1 MNVPIALV
9 FAHTEPLLSSKTIQ
23 VKRLYLIFLLCVC
36 ISCTKHNQKEV
47 YELQNKFSKVVIP
60 SSSFDSLL
68 IVMQKLPIN
77 EQIQCAFQISKRNE
91 NRINAIQE
99 QKDLLIHF
107 LPFASKKER
116 KKILFQ
122 IIELNNNLDIRST
135 NPTISKTEINYIN
148 ELEEKYSLNK
158 EEQWKVKKLKAQ
170 LLNRRGK
177 QGEYLPIWFEL
188 LKEHRTAN
196 IPQYII
202 NDLLIIANHLS
213 ILGDY
218 RQAISTYEEAYQL
231 IIDNHLSNLQNL
243 CLSSLIRLLTDGGNY
258 SKALHYYN
266 NAINHNKERAI
277 TPLPIQNTLITCYL
291 NLHKTDSARIIISER
306 LNGKERNSFF
316 LNCKMSESYIIEEK
330 EDSAIYFINKA
341 IEINPNI
348 KNLPNYALSTF
359 SYLANLLHKHQKE
372 QQANYYYSM
381 VEPLMKEF
389 SQVAPLLERQI
400 EALTSF
406 SHFCRSTKQYKKA
419 LELIAHR
426 DSIQQL
432 YNEMQKEKDSK
443 NLADRLEIQELQFNL
458 EKKDTELEYSRHLT
472 YAIIISIMIFMALSP
487 IAFYLIKWKITSL
500 QNKAKKKAPLQE
512 TVNNRQDKQQKATVI
527 SPSKNIDRPK
537 SPTQQNTTLFAYIHT
552 VVIDHNRF
560 LSKDLSIEFVT
571 KEVKSNRDYVSKA
584 VNMCTGMDF
593 TTWINN
599 LRIDYAIAAIHK
611 EPTLDLGTLSEQ
623 CGFKSYATFNRNFKR
638 YKGITPRAFIANIN
652 KAAFSKKYKTAPDK
666 CS

>member
-1 MNVPIALV
+1 M
-9 FAHTEPLLSSKTIQ
+9 KT
-23 VKRLYLIFLLCVC
+23 LHLIFLLCLC
-36 ISCTKHNQKEV
+36 IGCTKYNSKEV
-47 YELQNKFSKVVIP
+47 NSLQEQFSKVAIL
-60 SSSFDSLL
+60 STSFDSLL
-68 IVMQKLPIN
+68 TVTQTLPIN
-77 EQIQCAFQISKRNE
+77 KQVQCIIQISQRDEEIKE
-91 NRINAIQE
+91 AILK
-99 QKDLLIHF
+99 QKDLLNHL
-107 LPFASKKER
+107 LPLASSKEQ
-116 KKILFQ
+116 KEILFQ
-122 IIELNNNLDIRST
+122 LIELHNKLNTRNIHQNTSEAELS
-135 NPTISKTEINYIN
+135 YID
-148 ELEEKYSLNK
+148 ELEEKYSLTQ
-158 EEQWKVKKLKAQ
+158 EEKWKVKRLKAKQ
-170 LLNRRGK
+170 LNRRGK
-177 QGEYLPIWFEL
+177 QEEYLPIWFEL
-188 LKEHRTAN
+188 LKEHRIAN
-196 IPQYII
+196 IPQYIVD
-202 NDLLIIANHLS
+202 DLLIIANHLS
-213 ILGDY
+213 KLGDY
-218 RQAISTYEEAYQL
+218 NQAISTYEEAYQL
-231 IIDNHLSNLQNL
+231 IIANQLSNLQNT
-243 CLSSLIRLLTDGGNY
+243 CLPPLIKLLADNKNY
-258 SKALHYYN
+258 SKALYYYN
-266 NAINHNKERAI
+266 DAIKHNKEI
-277 TPLPIQNTLITCYL
+277 VTTSPSIQNLLVTCYL
-291 NLHKTDSARIIISER
+291 GLHKPDSARIVLSER

-316 LNCKMSESYIIEEK
+316 LNCKMSESYIIEGK

-341 IEINPNI
+341 LETNPNI

-381 VEPLMKEF
+381 VEPLMKES

-426 DSIQQL
+426 DSIQQI

-472 YAIIISIMIFMALSP
+472 YAIIISIMIFIALSP
-487 IAFYLIKWKITSL
+487 IAFYLIKWKITSS

-512 TVNNRQDKQQKATVI
+512 TVNNQQDKQQKATVI
-527 SPSKNIDRPK
+527 SPSKSIDRPK

>member
-1 MNVPIALV
+1 M
-9 FAHTEPLLSSKTIQ
+9 
-23 VKRLYLIFLLCVC
+23 
-36 ISCTKHNQKEV
+36 
-47 YELQNKFSKVVIP
+47 
-60 SSSFDSLL
+60 
-68 IVMQKLPIN
+68 
-77 EQIQCAFQISKRNE
+77 
-91 NRINAIQE
+91 
-99 QKDLLIHF
+99 HF
-107 LPFASKKER
+107 LPFASNRER
-116 KKILFQ
+116 KSILLRV
-122 IIELNNNLDIRST
+122 IELCNKLEVRNTNTIISDI
-135 NPTISKTEINYIN
+135 EFNYIH
-148 ELEEKYSLNK
+148 ELETNYSLTK
-158 EEQWKVKKLKAQ
+158 EEKWKVKRLKAQ

-177 QGEYLPIWFEL
+177 QEEYLPIWFEL
-188 LKEHRTAN
+188 LKEHRIAN
-196 IPQYII
+196 IPQYIVD
-202 NDLLIIANHLS
+202 DLLIIANHLS
-213 ILGDY
+213 RLGDY
-218 RQAISTYEEAYQL
+218 NQAISTYEEAYQL
-231 IIDNHLSNLQNL
+231 IIANQLSNLQNS
-243 CLSSLIRLLTDGGNY
+243 CLPPLIKLLADNKNY
-258 SKALHYYN
+258 SKALYYYN
-266 NAINHNKERAI
+266 DAIKHNKEI
-277 TPLPIQNTLITCYL
+277 VTTSPSIQNLLVTCYL
-291 NLHKTDSARIIISER
+291 GLHKPDSARIVLSER

-316 LNCKMSESYIIEEK
+316 LNCKMSESYIIEGK

-341 IEINPNI
+341 IETNPNI
-348 KNLPNYALSTF
+348 KNLPNYSLSTF

-381 VEPLMKEF
+381 VEPLMKES

-472 YAIIISIMIFMALSP
+472 YAIIISIMIFIALSP
-487 IAFYLIKWKITSL
+487 IAFYLIKWKITSS

-512 TVNNRQDKQQKATVI
+512 TVNNQQDKQQKATVI
-527 SPSKNIDRPK
+527 SPSKSIDRPK

-552 VVIDHNRF
+552 VVMDHNRF

-638 YKGITPRAFIANIN
+638 YKGVTPRAFIANIN

>member
-1 MNVPIALV
+1 M
-9 FAHTEPLLSSKTIQ
+9 KT
-23 VKRLYLIFLLCVC
+23 LHLIFLLCLC
-36 ISCTKHNQKEV
+36 IGCTKYNSKEV
-47 YELQNKFSKVVIP
+47 NSLQEQFSKVAIL
-60 SSSFDSLL
+60 STSFDSLL
-68 IVMQKLPIN
+68 TVTQTLPIN
-77 EQIQCAFQISKRNE
+77 KQVQCIIQISQRDEEIKE
-91 NRINAIQE
+91 AILK
-99 QKDLLIHF
+99 QKDLLNHL
-107 LPFASKKER
+107 LPLASSKEQ
-116 KKILFQ
+116 KEILFQ
-122 IIELNNNLDIRST
+122 LIELHNKLNTRNIHQNTSEAELS
-135 NPTISKTEINYIN
+135 YID
-148 ELEEKYSLNK
+148 ELEEKYSLTQ
-158 EEQWKVKKLKAQ
+158 EEKWKVKRLKAKQ
-170 LLNRRGK
+170 LNRRGK
-177 QGEYLPIWFEL
+177 QEEYLPIWFEL
-188 LKEHRTAN
+188 LKEHRIAN
-196 IPQYII
+196 IPQYIVD
-202 NDLLIIANHLS
+202 DLLIIANHLS
-213 ILGDY
+213 KLGDY
-218 RQAISTYEEAYQL
+218 NQAISTYEEAYQL
-231 IIDNHLSNLQNL
+231 IIANQLSNLQNT
-243 CLSSLIRLLTDGGNY
+243 CLPPLIKLLADNKNY
-258 SKALHYYN
+258 SKALYYYN
-266 NAINHNKERAI
+266 DAIKHNKEI
-277 TPLPIQNTLITCYL
+277 VTTSPSIQNLLVTCYL
-291 NLHKTDSARIIISER
+291 GLHKPDSARIVLSER

-381 VEPLMKEF
+381 VEPLMKES

-458 EKKDTELEYSRHLT
+458 EKKDTELEYSRHLM
-472 YAIIISIMIFMALSP
+472 YVIIISIMIFMALSP
-487 IAFYLIKWKITSL
+487 IAFYLIKWKITSS
-500 QNKAKKKAPLQE
+500 QNKAKKKAPFQE
-512 TVNNRQDKQQKATVI
+512 TVNNQQDKQQKATVI
-527 SPSKNIDRPK
+527 SPYKSIDRPK

-552 VVIDHNRF
+552 VVMDHNRF

-638 YKGITPRAFIANIN
+638 YKGVTPRAFIANIN
-652 KAAFSKKYKTAPDK
+652 KAAFSKKYKNR
-666 CS
+666 SR

>member
-1 MNVPIALV
+1 V
-9 FAHTEPLLSSKTIQ
+9 KT
-23 VKRLYLIFLLCVC
+23 LHLIFLLCLC
-36 ISCTKHNQKEV
+36 IGCTKYNSKEV
-47 YELQNKFSKVVIP
+47 NSLQEQFSKVAIL
-60 SSSFDSLL
+60 STSFDSLL
-68 IVMQKLPIN
+68 TVTQTLPIN
-77 EQIQCAFQISKRNE
+77 KQVQCIIQISQRDEEIKE
-91 NRINAIQE
+91 AILK
-99 QKDLLIHF
+99 QKDLLNHL
-107 LPFASKKER
+107 LPLASSKEQ
-116 KKILFQ
+116 KEILFQ
-122 IIELNNNLDIRST
+122 LIELHNKLNTRNIHQNTSEAELS
-135 NPTISKTEINYIN
+135 YID
-148 ELEEKYSLNK
+148 ELEENYSLTQ
-158 EEQWKVKKLKAQ
+158 EEKWKVKRLKAQ

-177 QGEYLPIWFEL
+177 QEEYLPIWFEL
-188 LKEHRTAN
+188 LKEHRIAN
-196 IPQYII
+196 IPQYIVD
-202 NDLLIIANHLS
+202 DLLIIANHLS
-213 ILGDY
+213 KLGDY
-218 RQAISTYEEAYQL
+218 NQAISTYEEAYQL
-231 IIDNHLSNLQNL
+231 IIANQLSNLQNS
-243 CLSSLIRLLTDGGNY
+243 CLPPLIKLLADNKNY
-258 SKALHYYN
+258 SKALYYYN
-266 NAINHNKERAI
+266 DAIKHNKEI
-277 TPLPIQNTLITCYL
+277 VTISPSIQNLLVTCYL
-291 NLHKTDSARIIISER
+291 GLHKPDSARIVLSER

-316 LNCKMSESYIIEEK
+316 LNCKMSESYIIEGK

-341 IEINPNI
+341 IETNPNI

-381 VEPLMKEF
+381 VEPLMKES

-426 DSIQQL
+426 DSIQQI

-472 YAIIISIMIFMALSP
+472 YAIIISIMIFIALSP
-487 IAFYLIKWKITSL
+487 IAFYLIKWKITSS

-512 TVNNRQDKQQKATVI
+512 TVNNQQDKQQKATVI
-527 SPSKNIDRPK
+527 SPSKSIDRPK

-552 VVIDHNRF
+552 VVMDHNRF

>member
-1 MNVPIALV
+1 M
-9 FAHTEPLLSSKTIQ
+9 KT
-23 VKRLYLIFLLCVC
+23 LHLIFLLCLC
-36 ISCTKHNQKEV
+36 IGCTKYNSKEV
-47 YELQNKFSKVVIP
+47 NSLQEQFSKVAIL
-60 SSSFDSLL
+60 STSFDSLL
-68 IVMQKLPIN
+68 TVTQTLPIN
-77 EQIQCAFQISKRNE
+77 KQVQCIIQISQRDEEIKE
-91 NRINAIQE
+91 AILK
-99 QKDLLIHF
+99 QKDLLNHL
-107 LPFASKKER
+107 LPLASSKEQ
-116 KKILFQ
+116 KEILFQ
-122 IIELNNNLDIRST
+122 LIELHNKLNTRNIHQNTSEAELS
-135 NPTISKTEINYIN
+135 YID
-148 ELEEKYSLNK
+148 ELEENYSLTQ
-158 EEQWKVKKLKAQ
+158 EEKWKVKRLKAQ

-177 QGEYLPIWFEL
+177 QEEYLPIWFEL
-188 LKEHRTAN
+188 LKEHRIAN
-196 IPQYII
+196 IPQYIVD
-202 NDLLIIANHLS
+202 DLLIIANHLS
-213 ILGDY
+213 RLGDY
-218 RQAISTYEEAYQL
+218 NQAISTYEEAYQL
-231 IIDNHLSNLQNL
+231 IIANQLSNLQNS
-243 CLSSLIRLLTDGGNY
+243 CLPPLIKLLADNKNY
-258 SKALHYYN
+258 SKALYYYN
-266 NAINHNKERAI
+266 DAIKHNKEI
-277 TPLPIQNTLITCYL
+277 VTTSPSIQNLLVTCYL
-291 NLHKTDSARIIISER
+291 GLHKPDSARIVLSER

-316 LNCKMSESYIIEEK
+316 LNCKMSESYIIEGK

-341 IEINPNI
+341 IETNPNI
-348 KNLPNYALSTF
+348 KNLPNYSLSTF

-381 VEPLMKEF
+381 VEPLMKES

-472 YAIIISIMIFMALSP
+472 YAIIISIMIFIALSP
-487 IAFYLIKWKITSL
+487 IAFYLIKWKITSS

-512 TVNNRQDKQQKATVI
+512 TVNNQQDKQQKATVI
-527 SPSKNIDRPK
+527 SPSKSIDRPK

-552 VVIDHNRF
+552 VVMDHNRF

-638 YKGITPRAFIANIN
+638 YKGVTPRAFIANIN

>member
-1 MNVPIALV
+1 M
-9 FAHTEPLLSSKTIQ
+9 
-23 VKRLYLIFLLCVC
+23 
-36 ISCTKHNQKEV
+36 
-47 YELQNKFSKVVIP
+47 
-60 SSSFDSLL
+60 
-68 IVMQKLPIN
+68 
-77 EQIQCAFQISKRNE
+77 
-91 NRINAIQE
+91 
-99 QKDLLIHF
+99 HF
-107 LPFASKKER
+107 LPFASNRER
-116 KKILFQ
+116 KSILLRV
-122 IIELNNNLDIRST
+122 IELCNKLEVRNTSTIISDI
-135 NPTISKTEINYIN
+135 EFNYIH
-148 ELEEKYSLNK
+148 ELETNYSLTQ
-158 EEQWKVKKLKAQ
+158 EEKWKVKRLKAQ

-177 QGEYLPIWFEL
+177 QEEYLPIWFEL
-188 LKEHRTAN
+188 LKEHRIAN
-196 IPQYII
+196 IPQYIVD
-202 NDLLIIANHLS
+202 DLLIIANHLS
-213 ILGDY
+213 RLGDY
-218 RQAISTYEEAYQL
+218 NQAISTYEEAYQL
-231 IIDNHLSNLQNL
+231 IIANQLSNLQNS
-243 CLSSLIRLLTDGGNY
+243 CLPPLIKLLADNKNY
-258 SKALHYYN
+258 SKALYYYN
-266 NAINHNKERAI
+266 DAIKHNKEI
-277 TPLPIQNTLITCYL
+277 VTTSPSIQNLLVTCYL
-291 NLHKTDSARIIISER
+291 GLHKPDSARIVLSER

-316 LNCKMSESYIIEEK
+316 LNCKMSESYIIEGK

-341 IEINPNI
+341 IETNPNI
-348 KNLPNYALSTF
+348 KNLPNYSLSTF

-381 VEPLMKEF
+381 VEPLMKES

-472 YAIIISIMIFMALSP
+472 YAIIISIMIFIALSP
-487 IAFYLIKWKITSL
+487 IAFYLIKWKITSS

-512 TVNNRQDKQQKATVI
+512 TVNNQQDKQQKATVI
-527 SPSKNIDRPK
+527 SPSKSIDRPK

-552 VVIDHNRF
+552 VVMDHNRF

-638 YKGITPRAFIANIN
+638 YKGVTPRAFIANIN

>member
-1 MNVPIALV
+1 M
-9 FAHTEPLLSSKTIQ
+9 KT
-23 VKRLYLIFLLCVC
+23 LHLIFLLCLC
-36 ISCTKHNQKEV
+36 IGCTKYNSKEV
-47 YELQNKFSKVVIP
+47 NSLQEQFSKVAIL
-60 SSSFDSLL
+60 STSFDSLL
-68 IVMQKLPIN
+68 TVTQTLPIN
-77 EQIQCAFQISKRNE
+77 KQVQCIIQISQRDEEIKE
-91 NRINAIQE
+91 AILK
-99 QKDLLIHF
+99 QKDLLNHL
-107 LPFASKKER
+107 LPLASSKEQ
-116 KKILFQ
+116 KEILFQ
-122 IIELNNNLDIRST
+122 LIELHNKLNTRNIHQNTSEAELS
-135 NPTISKTEINYIN
+135 YID
-148 ELEEKYSLNK
+148 ELEENYSLTQ
-158 EEQWKVKKLKAQ
+158 EEKWKVKRLKAQ

-177 QGEYLPIWFEL
+177 QEEYLPIWFEL
-188 LKEHRTAN
+188 LKEHRIAN
-196 IPQYII
+196 IPQYIVD
-202 NDLLIIANHLS
+202 DLLIIANHLS
-213 ILGDY
+213 RLGDY
-218 RQAISTYEEAYQL
+218 NQAISTYEEAYQL
-231 IIDNHLSNLQNL
+231 IIANQLSNLQNS
-243 CLSSLIRLLTDGGNY
+243 CLPPLIKLLADNKNY
-258 SKALHYYN
+258 SKALYYYN
-266 NAINHNKERAI
+266 DAIKHNKEI
-277 TPLPIQNTLITCYL
+277 VTISPSIQNLLVTCYL
-291 NLHKTDSARIIISER
+291 GLHKPDSARIVLSER

-316 LNCKMSESYIIEEK
+316 LNCKMSESYIIEGK

-341 IEINPNI
+341 IETNPNI
-348 KNLPNYALSTF
+348 KNLPNYSLSTF

-381 VEPLMKEF
+381 VEPLMKES

-472 YAIIISIMIFMALSP
+472 YAIIISIMIFIALSP
-487 IAFYLIKWKITSL
+487 IAFYLIKWKITSS
-500 QNKAKKKAPLQE
+500 QNKAKKKAPHQE
-512 TVNNRQDKQQKATVI
+512 TVNNQQDKQQKATVI
-527 SPSKNIDRPK
+527 SPSKSIDHPK

-552 VVIDHNRF
+552 VVMDHNRF

>member
-1 MNVPIALV
+1 M
-9 FAHTEPLLSSKTIQ
+9 KT
-23 VKRLYLIFLLCVC
+23 LHLIFLLCLC
-36 ISCTKHNQKEV
+36 IGCTKYNSKEV
-47 YELQNKFSKVVIP
+47 NSLQEQFSKVAIL
-60 SSSFDSLL
+60 STSFDSLL
-68 IVMQKLPIN
+68 TITQTLPIN
-77 EQIQCAFQISKRNE
+77 KQVQCIIQISQRDEEIKE
-91 NRINAIQE
+91 AILK
-99 QKDLLIHF
+99 QKDLLNHL
-107 LPFASKKER
+107 LPLASSKEQ
-116 KKILFQ
+116 KEILFQ
-122 IIELNNNLDIRST
+122 LIELHNKLNTRNIHQNTSEAELS
-135 NPTISKTEINYIN
+135 YID
-148 ELEEKYSLNK
+148 ELEEKYSLTQ
-158 EEQWKVKKLKAQ
+158 EEKWKVKRLKAKQ
-170 LLNRRGK
+170 LNRRGK
-177 QGEYLPIWFEL
+177 QEEYLPIWFEL
-188 LKEHRTAN
+188 LKEHRIAN
-196 IPQYII
+196 IPQYIVD
-202 NDLLIIANHLS
+202 DLLIIANHLS
-213 ILGDY
+213 KLGDY
-218 RQAISTYEEAYQL
+218 NQAISTYEEAYQL
-231 IIDNHLSNLQNL
+231 IIANQLSNLQNT
-243 CLSSLIRLLTDGGNY
+243 CLPPLIKLLADNKNY
-258 SKALHYYN
+258 SKALYYYN
-266 NAINHNKERAI
+266 DAIKHNKEI
-277 TPLPIQNTLITCYL
+277 VTTSPSIQNLLVTCYL
-291 NLHKTDSARIIISER
+291 GLHKPDSARIVLSER

-381 VEPLMKEF
+381 VEPLMKES

-458 EKKDTELEYSRHLT
+458 EKKDTELEYSRHLM
-472 YAIIISIMIFMALSP
+472 YVIIISIMIFMALSP
-487 IAFYLIKWKITSL
+487 IAFYLIKWKITSS
-500 QNKAKKKAPLQE
+500 QNKAKKKAPFQE
-512 TVNNRQDKQQKATVI
+512 TVNNQQDKQQKATVI
-527 SPSKNIDRPK
+527 SPSKSIDRPK

-552 VVIDHNRF
+552 VVMDHNRF

-638 YKGITPRAFIANIN
+638 YKGVTPRAFIANIN
-652 KAAFSKKYKTAPDK
+652 KAAFSKKYKNR
-666 CS
+666 SR

>member
-1 MNVPIALV
+1 M
-9 FAHTEPLLSSKTIQ
+9 
-23 VKRLYLIFLLCVC
+23 
-36 ISCTKHNQKEV
+36 
-47 YELQNKFSKVVIP
+47 
-60 SSSFDSLL
+60 
-68 IVMQKLPIN
+68 
-77 EQIQCAFQISKRNE
+77 
-91 NRINAIQE
+91 
-99 QKDLLIHF
+99 HF
-107 LPFASKKER
+107 LPFASNRER
-116 KKILFQ
+116 KSILLRV
-122 IIELNNNLDIRST
+122 IELCNKLEVRNTNTIISDI
-135 NPTISKTEINYIN
+135 EFNYIH
-148 ELEEKYSLNK
+148 ELETNYSLTQ
-158 EEQWKVKKLKAQ
+158 EEKWKVKRLKAQ

-177 QGEYLPIWFEL
+177 QEEYLPIWFEL
-188 LKEHRTAN
+188 LKEHRIAN
-196 IPQYII
+196 IPQYIVD
-202 NDLLIIANHLS
+202 DLLIIANHLS
-213 ILGDY
+213 RLGDY
-218 RQAISTYEEAYQL
+218 NQALSTYEEAYQL
-231 IIDNHLSNLQNL
+231 IIANQLSNLQNS
-243 CLSSLIRLLTDGGNY
+243 CLPPLIKLLADNKNY
-258 SKALHYYN
+258 SKALYYYN
-266 NAINHNKERAI
+266 DAIKHNKEI
-277 TPLPIQNTLITCYL
+277 VTTSPSIQNLLVTCYL
-291 NLHKTDSARIIISER
+291 GLHKPDSARIVLSER

-316 LNCKMSESYIIEEK
+316 LNCKMSESYIIEGK

-341 IEINPNI
+341 IETNPNI
-348 KNLPNYALSTF
+348 KNLPNYSLSTF

-381 VEPLMKEF
+381 VEPLMKES

-472 YAIIISIMIFMALSP
+472 YAIIISIMIFIALSP
-487 IAFYLIKWKITSL
+487 IAFYLIKWKITSS

-512 TVNNRQDKQQKATVI
+512 TVNNQQDKQQKATVI
-527 SPSKNIDRPK
+527 SPSKSIDRPK

-552 VVIDHNRF
+552 VVMDHNRF

-638 YKGITPRAFIANIN
+638 YKGVTPRAFIANIN

>member
-1 MNVPIALV
+1 M
-9 FAHTEPLLSSKTIQ
+9 
-23 VKRLYLIFLLCVC
+23 
-36 ISCTKHNQKEV
+36 
-47 YELQNKFSKVVIP
+47 
-60 SSSFDSLL
+60 
-68 IVMQKLPIN
+68 
-77 EQIQCAFQISKRNE
+77 
-91 NRINAIQE
+91 
-99 QKDLLIHF
+99 HF
-107 LPFASKKER
+107 VPFASNRER
-116 KKILFQ
+116 KSILLRV
-122 IIELNNNLDIRST
+122 IELCNKLEVRNTNTIISDI
-135 NPTISKTEINYIN
+135 EFNYIH
-148 ELEEKYSLNK
+148 ELETNYSLTQ
-158 EEQWKVKKLKAQ
+158 EEKWKVKRLKAQ

-177 QGEYLPIWFEL
+177 QEEYLPIWFEL
-188 LKEHRTAN
+188 LKEHRIAN
-196 IPQYII
+196 IPQYIVD
-202 NDLLIIANHLS
+202 DLLIIANHLS
-213 ILGDY
+213 RLGDY
-218 RQAISTYEEAYQL
+218 NQAISTYEEAYQL
-231 IIDNHLSNLQNL
+231 IIANQLSNLQNS
-243 CLSSLIRLLTDGGNY
+243 CLPPLIKLLADNKNY
-258 SKALHYYN
+258 SKALYYYN
-266 NAINHNKERAI
+266 DAIKHNKEI
-277 TPLPIQNTLITCYL
+277 VTTSPSIQNLLVTCYL
-291 NLHKTDSARIIISER
+291 GLHKPDSARIVLSER

-316 LNCKMSESYIIEEK
+316 LNCKMSESYIIEGK

-341 IEINPNI
+341 IETNPNI
-348 KNLPNYALSTF
+348 KNLPNYSLSTF

-381 VEPLMKEF
+381 VEPLMKES

-472 YAIIISIMIFMALSP
+472 YAIIISIMIFIALSP
-487 IAFYLIKWKITSL
+487 IAFYLIKWKITSS

-512 TVNNRQDKQQKATVI
+512 TVNNQQDKQQKATVI
-527 SPSKNIDRPK
+527 SPSKSIDRPK

-552 VVIDHNRF
+552 VVMDHNRF

-638 YKGITPRAFIANIN
+638 YKGVTPRAFIANIN

>member
-1 MNVPIALV
+1 MRV
-9 FAHTEPLLSSKTIQ
+9 
-23 VKRLYLIFLLCVC
+23 
-36 ISCTKHNQKEV
+36 
-47 YELQNKFSKVVIP
+47 
-60 SSSFDSLL
+60 
-68 IVMQKLPIN
+68 
-77 EQIQCAFQISKRNE
+77 
-91 NRINAIQE
+91 
-99 QKDLLIHF
+99 
-107 LPFASKKER
+107 
-116 KKILFQ
+116 
-122 IIELNNNLDIRST
+122 IELCNKLEVRNTNTIISDI
-135 NPTISKTEINYIN
+135 EFNYIH
-148 ELEEKYSLNK
+148 ELETNYSLTQ
-158 EEQWKVKKLKAQ
+158 EEKWKVKRLKAQ

-177 QGEYLPIWFEL
+177 QEEYLPIWFEL
-188 LKEHRTAN
+188 LKEHRIAN
-196 IPQYII
+196 IPQYIVD
-202 NDLLIIANHLS
+202 DLLIIANHLS
-213 ILGDY
+213 RLGDY
-218 RQAISTYEEAYQL
+218 NQAISTYEEAYQL
-231 IIDNHLSNLQNL
+231 IIANQLSNLQNS
-243 CLSSLIRLLTDGGNY
+243 CLPPLIKLLADNKNY
-258 SKALHYYN
+258 SKALYYYN
-266 NAINHNKERAI
+266 DAIKHNKEI
-277 TPLPIQNTLITCYL
+277 VTTSPSIQNLLVTCYL
-291 NLHKTDSARIIISER
+291 GLHKPDSARIVLSER

-316 LNCKMSESYIIEEK
+316 LNCKMSENYIIEGK

-341 IEINPNI
+341 IETNPNI
-348 KNLPNYALSTF
+348 KNLPNYSLSTF

-381 VEPLMKEF
+381 VEPLMKES

-472 YAIIISIMIFMALSP
+472 YAIIISIMIFIALSP
-487 IAFYLIKWKITSL
+487 IAFYLIKWKITSS

-512 TVNNRQDKQQKATVI
+512 TVNNQQDKQQKATVI
-527 SPSKNIDRPK
+527 SPSKSIDRPK

-552 VVIDHNRF
+552 VVMDHNRF

-638 YKGITPRAFIANIN
+638 YKGVTPRAFIANIN

>member
-1 MNVPIALV
+1 
-9 FAHTEPLLSSKTIQ
+9 
-23 VKRLYLIFLLCVC
+23 
-36 ISCTKHNQKEV
+36 
-47 YELQNKFSKVVIP
+47 LQQICSKVAIS

-68 IVMQKLPIN
+68 IIIQKQPIN
-77 EQIQCAFQISKRNE
+77 EQVKYAIQIAERNE
-91 NRINAIQE
+91 NKANTIQK
-99 QKDLLIHF
+99 QKDLLMHF
-107 LPFASKKER
+107 LPFASNRER
-116 KKILFQ
+116 KSILLRV
-122 IIELNNNLDIRST
+122 IELCNKLEVRNTNTIISDI
-135 NPTISKTEINYIN
+135 EFNYIH
-148 ELEEKYSLNK
+148 ELETNYSLTQ
-158 EEQWKVKKLKAQ
+158 EEKWKVKRLKAQ

-177 QGEYLPIWFEL
+177 QEEYLPIWFEL
-188 LKEHRTAN
+188 LKEHRIAN
-196 IPQYII
+196 IPQYIVD
-202 NDLLIIANHLS
+202 DLLIIANHLS
-213 ILGDY
+213 RLGDY
-218 RQAISTYEEAYQL
+218 NQAISTYEEAYQL
-231 IIDNHLSNLQNL
+231 IIANQLSNLQNS
-243 CLSSLIRLLTDGGNY
+243 CLPPLIKLLADNKNY
-258 SKALHYYN
+258 SKALYYYN
-266 NAINHNKERAI
+266 DAIKHNKEI
-277 TPLPIQNTLITCYL
+277 VTTSPSIQNLLVTCYL
-291 NLHKTDSARIIISER
+291 GLHKPDSARIVLSER

-316 LNCKMSESYIIEEK
+316 LNCKMSESYIIEGK

-341 IEINPNI
+341 IETNPNI
-348 KNLPNYALSTF
+348 KNLPNYSLSTF

-381 VEPLMKEF
+381 VEPLMKES

-472 YAIIISIMIFMALSP
+472 YAIIISIMIFIALSP
-487 IAFYLIKWKITSL
+487 IAFYLIKWKITSS

-512 TVNNRQDKQQKATVI
+512 TVNNQQDKQQKATVI
-527 SPSKNIDRPK
+527 SPSKSIDRPK

-552 VVIDHNRF
+552 VVMDHNRF

-638 YKGITPRAFIANIN
+638 YKGVTPRAFIANIN

>member
-1 MNVPIALV
+1 M
-9 FAHTEPLLSSKTIQ
+9 KT
-23 VKRLYLIFLLCVC
+23 LHLIFLLCLC
-36 ISCTKHNQKEV
+36 IGCTKYNSKEV
-47 YELQNKFSKVVIP
+47 NSLQEQFSKVAIL
-60 SSSFDSLL
+60 STSFDSLL
-68 IVMQKLPIN
+68 TVTQTLPIN
-77 EQIQCAFQISKRNE
+77 KQVQCIIQISQRDEEIKE
-91 NRINAIQE
+91 AILK
-99 QKDLLIHF
+99 QKDLLNHL
-107 LPFASKKER
+107 LPLASSKEQ
-116 KKILFQ
+116 KEILFQ
-122 IIELNNNLDIRST
+122 LIELHNKLNTRNIHQNTSEAELS
-135 NPTISKTEINYIN
+135 YID
-148 ELEEKYSLNK
+148 ELEEKYSLTQ
-158 EEQWKVKKLKAQ
+158 EEKWKVKRLKAKQ
-170 LLNRRGK
+170 LNRRGK
-177 QGEYLPIWFEL
+177 QEEYLPIWFEL
-188 LKEHRTAN
+188 LKEHRIAN
-196 IPQYII
+196 IPQYIVD
-202 NDLLIIANHLS
+202 DLLIIANHLS
-213 ILGDY
+213 KLGDY
-218 RQAISTYEEAYQL
+218 NQAISTYEEAYQL
-231 IIDNHLSNLQNL
+231 IIANQLSNLQNS
-243 CLSSLIRLLTDGGNY
+243 CLPPLIKLLADNKNY
-258 SKALHYYN
+258 SKALYYYN
-266 NAINHNKERAI
+266 DAIKHNKEI
-277 TPLPIQNTLITCYL
+277 VTISPSIQNLLATCYL
-291 NLHKTDSARIIISER
+291 GLHKPDSARIVLSER

-316 LNCKMSESYIIEEK
+316 LNCKMSESYIIEGK

-341 IEINPNI
+341 IETNPNI

-381 VEPLMKEF
+381 VEPLMKES

-472 YAIIISIMIFMALSP
+472 YAIIISIMIFIALSP
-487 IAFYLIKWKITSL
+487 IAFYLIKWKITSS

-512 TVNNRQDKQQKATVI
+512 TVNNQQDKQQKATVI
-527 SPSKNIDRPK
+527 SPSKSIDRPK

>member
-1 MNVPIALV
+1 M
-9 FAHTEPLLSSKTIQ
+9 
-23 VKRLYLIFLLCVC
+23 
-36 ISCTKHNQKEV
+36 
-47 YELQNKFSKVVIP
+47 
-60 SSSFDSLL
+60 
-68 IVMQKLPIN
+68 
-77 EQIQCAFQISKRNE
+77 
-91 NRINAIQE
+91 
-99 QKDLLIHF
+99 HF
-107 LPFASKKER
+107 LPFASNRER
-116 KKILFQ
+116 KSILLRV
-122 IIELNNNLDIRST
+122 IELCNKLEVRNTNTIISDI
-135 NPTISKTEINYIN
+135 EFNYIH
-148 ELEEKYSLNK
+148 ELETNYSLTQ
-158 EEQWKVKKLKAQ
+158 EEKWKVKRLKAQ

-177 QGEYLPIWFEL
+177 QEEYLPIWFEL
-188 LKEHRTAN
+188 LKEHRIAN
-196 IPQYII
+196 IPQYIVD
-202 NDLLIIANHLS
+202 DLLIIANHLS
-213 ILGDY
+213 RLGDY
-218 RQAISTYEEAYQL
+218 NQAISTYEEAYQL
-231 IIDNHLSNLQNL
+231 IIANQLSNLQNS
-243 CLSSLIRLLTDGGNY
+243 CLPPLIKLLADNKNY
-258 SKALHYYN
+258 SKALYYYN
-266 NAINHNKERAI
+266 DAIKHNKEI
-277 TPLPIQNTLITCYL
+277 VTTSPSIQNLLVTCYL
-291 NLHKTDSARIIISER
+291 GLHKPDSARIVLSER

-316 LNCKMSESYIIEEK
+316 LNCKMSESYIIEGK

-341 IEINPNI
+341 IETNPNI
-348 KNLPNYALSTF
+348 KNLPNYSLSTF

-381 VEPLMKEF
+381 VEPLMKES

-472 YAIIISIMIFMALSP
+472 YAIIISIMIFIALSP
-487 IAFYLIKWKITSL
+487 IAFYLIKWKITSS

-512 TVNNRQDKQQKATVI
+512 TVNNQQDKQQKATVI
-527 SPSKNIDRPK
+527 SPSKSIDRPK

-552 VVIDHNRF
+552 VVMDHNRF

-638 YKGITPRAFIANIN
+638 YKGVTPRAFIANIN

>member
-1 MNVPIALV
+1 M
-9 FAHTEPLLSSKTIQ
+9 KT
-23 VKRLYLIFLLCVC
+23 LHLIFLLCLC
-36 ISCTKHNQKEV
+36 IGCTKYNSKEV
-47 YELQNKFSKVVIP
+47 NSLQEQFSKVAIL
-60 SSSFDSLL
+60 STSFDSLL
-68 IVMQKLPIN
+68 TVTQTLPIN
-77 EQIQCAFQISKRNE
+77 KQVQCIIQISQRDEEIKE
-91 NRINAIQE
+91 AILK
-99 QKDLLIHF
+99 QKDLLNHL
-107 LPFASKKER
+107 LPLASSKEQ
-116 KKILFQ
+116 KEILFQ
-122 IIELNNNLDIRST
+122 LIELHNKLNTRNIHQNTSEAELS
-135 NPTISKTEINYIN
+135 YID
-148 ELEEKYSLNK
+148 ELEEKYSLTQ
-158 EEQWKVKKLKAQ
+158 EEKWKVKRLKAKQ
-170 LLNRRGK
+170 LNRRGK
-177 QGEYLPIWFEL
+177 QEEYLPIWFEL
-188 LKEHRTAN
+188 LKEHRIAN
-196 IPQYII
+196 IPQYIVD
-202 NDLLIIANHLS
+202 DLLIIANHLS
-213 ILGDY
+213 KLGDY
-218 RQAISTYEEAYQL
+218 NQAISTYEEAYQL
-231 IIDNHLSNLQNL
+231 IIANQLSNLQNT
-243 CLSSLIRLLTDGGNY
+243 CLPPLIKLLADNKNY
-258 SKALHYYN
+258 SKALYYYN
-266 NAINHNKERAI
+266 DAIKHNKEI
-277 TPLPIQNTLITCYL
+277 VTTSPSIQNLLVTCYL
-291 NLHKTDSARIIISER
+291 GLHKPDSARIVLSER

-381 VEPLMKEF
+381 VEPLMKES

-458 EKKDTELEYSRHLT
+458 EKKDTELEYSRHLM
-472 YAIIISIMIFMALSP
+472 YVIIISIMIFMALSP
-487 IAFYLIKWKITSL
+487 IAFYLIKWKITSS
-500 QNKAKKKAPLQE
+500 QNKAKKKAPFQE
-512 TVNNRQDKQQKATVI
+512 TVNNQQDKQQKATVI
-527 SPSKNIDRPK
+527 SPSKSIDRPK

-552 VVIDHNRF
+552 VVMDHNRF

-638 YKGITPRAFIANIN
+638 YKGVTPRAFIANIN
-652 KAAFSKKYKTAPDK
+652 KAAFSKKYKNR
-666 CS
+666 SR

>member
-1 MNVPIALV
+1 M
-9 FAHTEPLLSSKTIQ
+9 KT
-23 VKRLYLIFLLCVC
+23 LHLIFLLCLC
-36 ISCTKHNQKEV
+36 IGCTKYNSKEV
-47 YELQNKFSKVVIP
+47 NSLQEQFSKVAIL
-60 SSSFDSLL
+60 STSFDSLL
-68 IVMQKLPIN
+68 TVTQTLPIN
-77 EQIQCAFQISKRNE
+77 KQVQCIIQISQRDEEIKE
-91 NRINAIQE
+91 AILK
-99 QKDLLIHF
+99 QKDLLNHL
-107 LPFASKKER
+107 LPLASSKEQ
-116 KKILFQ
+116 KEILFQ
-122 IIELNNNLDIRST
+122 LIELHNKLNTRNIHQNTSEAELS
-135 NPTISKTEINYIN
+135 YID
-148 ELEEKYSLNK
+148 ELEEKYSLTQ
-158 EEQWKVKKLKAQ
+158 EEKWKVKRLKAKQ
-170 LLNRRGK
+170 LNRRGK
-177 QGEYLPIWFEL
+177 QEEYLPIWFEL
-188 LKEHRTAN
+188 LKEHRIAN
-196 IPQYII
+196 IPQYIVD
-202 NDLLIIANHLS
+202 DLLIIANHLS
-213 ILGDY
+213 KLGDY
-218 RQAISTYEEAYQL
+218 NQAISTYEEAYQL
-231 IIDNHLSNLQNL
+231 IIANQLSNLQNS
-243 CLSSLIRLLTDGGNY
+243 CLPPLIKLLADNKNY
-258 SKALHYYN
+258 SKALYYYN
-266 NAINHNKERAI
+266 DAIKHNKEI
-277 TPLPIQNTLITCYL
+277 VTISPSIQNLLATCYL
-291 NLHKTDSARIIISER
+291 GLHKPDSARIVLSER

-316 LNCKMSESYIIEEK
+316 LNCKMSESYIIEGK

-341 IEINPNI
+341 IETNPNI

-381 VEPLMKEF
+381 VEPLMKES

-458 EKKDTELEYSRHLT
+458 EKKDTELEYSRHLM
-472 YAIIISIMIFMALSP
+472 YVIIISIMIFMALSP
-487 IAFYLIKWKITSL
+487 IAFYLIKWKIISS
-500 QNKAKKKAPLQE
+500 QNKAKKKSPLQE
-512 TVNNRQDKQQKATVI
+512 TVNNQQDKQQKATVI
-527 SPSKNIDRPK
+527 SPSKSIDRPK

>member
-1 MNVPIALV
+1 MKAL
-9 FAHTEPLLSSKTIQ
+9 H
-23 VKRLYLIFLLCVC
+23 LIFLLCLC
-36 ISCTKHNQKEV
+36 IGCTKYNSKEV
-47 YELQNKFSKVVIP
+47 NSLQEQFSKVAIL
-60 SSSFDSLL
+60 STSFDSLL
-68 IVMQKLPIN
+68 TVTQTLPIN
-77 EQIQCAFQISKRNE
+77 KQVQCIIQISQRDEEIKE
-91 NRINAIQE
+91 AILK
-99 QKDLLIHF
+99 QKDLLNHL
-107 LPFASKKER
+107 LPLASSKEQ
-116 KKILFQ
+116 KEILFQ
-122 IIELNNNLDIRST
+122 LIELHNKLNTRNIHQNTSEDELS
-135 NPTISKTEINYIN
+135 YID
-148 ELEEKYSLNK
+148 ELEENYSLTQ
-158 EEQWKVKKLKAQ
+158 EEKWKVKRLKAQ

-177 QGEYLPIWFEL
+177 QEEYLPIWFEL
-188 LKEHRTAN
+188 LKEHRIAN
-196 IPQYII
+196 IPQYIVD
-202 NDLLIIANHLS
+202 DLLIIANHLS
-213 ILGDY
+213 KLGDY
-218 RQAISTYEEAYQL
+218 NQAISTYEEAYQL
-231 IIDNHLSNLQNL
+231 IIANQLSNFENT
-243 CLSSLIRLLTDGGNY
+243 CLPPLIKLLADNKNY
-258 SKALHYYN
+258 SKALYYYN
-266 NAINHNKERAI
+266 DAIKHNKEI
-277 TPLPIQNTLITCYL
+277 VTTSPSIQNLLVTCYL
-291 NLHKTDSARIIISER
+291 GLHKTDSARIIISER

-381 VEPLMKEF
+381 VEPLMKEP

-458 EKKDTELEYSRHLT
+458 EKKDTELEYSRHLM

-487 IAFYLIKWKITSL
+487 IAFYLIKWKIISS

-512 TVNNRQDKQQKATVI
+512 TVNNQQEKQQKATVI
-527 SPSKNIDRPK
+527 SPSKSIDRPK

-552 VVIDHNRF
+552 VVMDHNRF

-584 VNMCTGMDF
+584 VNMCTGIDF

-638 YKGITPRAFIANIN
+638 YKGVTPRAFIANIN
-652 KAAFSKKYKTAPDK
+652 KAAFSKKYKNR
-666 CS
+666 SR

>member
-1 MNVPIALV
+1 M
-9 FAHTEPLLSSKTIQ
+9 
-23 VKRLYLIFLLCVC
+23 
-36 ISCTKHNQKEV
+36 
-47 YELQNKFSKVVIP
+47 
-60 SSSFDSLL
+60 
-68 IVMQKLPIN
+68 
-77 EQIQCAFQISKRNE
+77 
-91 NRINAIQE
+91 
-99 QKDLLIHF
+99 HF
-107 LPFASKKER
+107 LPFASNRER
-116 KKILFQ
+116 KSILLRV
-122 IIELNNNLDIRST
+122 IELCNKLEVRNTNTIISDI
-135 NPTISKTEINYIN
+135 EFNYIH
-148 ELEEKYSLNK
+148 ELETNYSLTQ
-158 EEQWKVKKLKAQ
+158 EEKWKVKRLKAQ

-177 QGEYLPIWFEL
+177 QEEYLPIWFEL
-188 LKEHRTAN
+188 LKEHRIAN
-196 IPQYII
+196 IPQYIVD
-202 NDLLIIANHLS
+202 DLLIIANHLS
-213 ILGDY
+213 RLGDY
-218 RQAISTYEEAYQL
+218 NQAISTYEEAYQL
-231 IIDNHLSNLQNL
+231 IIANQLSNLQNS
-243 CLSSLIRLLTDGGNY
+243 CLPPLIKLLADNKNY
-258 SKALHYYN
+258 SKALYYYN
-266 NAINHNKERAI
+266 DAIKHNKEI
-277 TPLPIQNTLITCYL
+277 VTTSPSIQNLLVTCYL
-291 NLHKTDSARIIISER
+291 GLHKPDSARIVLSER

-316 LNCKMSESYIIEEK
+316 LNCKMSESYIIEGK

-341 IEINPNI
+341 IETNPNI
-348 KNLPNYALSTF
+348 KNLPNYSLSTF

-381 VEPLMKEF
+381 VEPLMKES

-472 YAIIISIMIFMALSP
+472 YAIIISIMIFIALSP
-487 IAFYLIKWKITSL
+487 IAFYLIKWKITSS

-512 TVNNRQDKQQKATVI
+512 TVNNQQDKQQKATVI
-527 SPSKNIDRPK
+527 SPSKSIDRPK

-552 VVIDHNRF
+552 VVMDHNRF

-593 TTWINN
+593 TTRINN

-638 YKGITPRAFIANIN
+638 YKGVTPRAFIANIN

>member
-1 MNVPIALV
+1 M
-9 FAHTEPLLSSKTIQ
+9 
-23 VKRLYLIFLLCVC
+23 
-36 ISCTKHNQKEV
+36 
-47 YELQNKFSKVVIP
+47 
-60 SSSFDSLL
+60 
-68 IVMQKLPIN
+68 
-77 EQIQCAFQISKRNE
+77 
-91 NRINAIQE
+91 
-99 QKDLLIHF
+99 HF
-107 LPFASKKER
+107 LPFASNRER
-116 KKILFQ
+116 KSILLRV
-122 IIELNNNLDIRST
+122 IELCNKLEVRNTNTIISDI
-135 NPTISKTEINYIN
+135 EFNYIH
-148 ELEEKYSLNK
+148 ELETNYSLTQ
-158 EEQWKVKKLKAQ
+158 EEKWKVKRLKAQ

-177 QGEYLPIWFEL
+177 QEEYLPIWFEL
-188 LKEHRTAN
+188 LKEHRIAN
-196 IPQYII
+196 IPQYIVD
-202 NDLLIIANHLS
+202 DLLIIANHLS
-213 ILGDY
+213 RLGDY
-218 RQAISTYEEAYQL
+218 NQAISTYEEAYQL
-231 IIDNHLSNLQNL
+231 IIANQLSNLQNS
-243 CLSSLIRLLTDGGNY
+243 CLPPLIKLLADNKNY
-258 SKALHYYN
+258 SKALYYYN
-266 NAINHNKERAI
+266 DAIKHNKEI
-277 TPLPIQNTLITCYL
+277 VTTSPSIQNLLVTCYL
-291 NLHKTDSARIIISER
+291 GLHKPDSARIVLSER

-316 LNCKMSESYIIEEK
+316 LNCKMSESYIIEGK

-341 IEINPNI
+341 IENNPNI
-348 KNLPNYALSTF
+348 KNLPNYSLSTF

-381 VEPLMKEF
+381 VEPLMKES

-472 YAIIISIMIFMALSP
+472 YAIIISIMIFIALSP
-487 IAFYLIKWKITSL
+487 IAFYLIKWKITSS

-512 TVNNRQDKQQKATVI
+512 TVNNQQDKQQKATVI
-527 SPSKNIDRPK
+527 SPSKSIDRPK

-552 VVIDHNRF
+552 VVMDHNRF

-638 YKGITPRAFIANIN
+638 YKGVTPRAFIANIN

>member
-1 MNVPIALV
+1 M
-9 FAHTEPLLSSKTIQ
+9 KT
-23 VKRLYLIFLLCVC
+23 LHLIFLLCLC
-36 ISCTKHNQKEV
+36 IGCTKYNSKEV
-47 YELQNKFSKVVIP
+47 NSLQEQFSKVAIL
-60 SSSFDSLL
+60 STSFDSLL
-68 IVMQKLPIN
+68 TVTQTLPIN
-77 EQIQCAFQISKRNE
+77 KQVQCIIQISQRDEEIKE
-91 NRINAIQE
+91 AILK
-99 QKDLLIHF
+99 QKDLLNHL
-107 LPFASKKER
+107 LPLASSKEQ
-116 KKILFQ
+116 KEILFQ
-122 IIELNNNLDIRST
+122 LIELHNKLNTRNIHQNTSEAELS
-135 NPTISKTEINYIN
+135 YID
-148 ELEEKYSLNK
+148 ELEENYSLTQ
-158 EEQWKVKKLKAQ
+158 EEKWKVKRLKAQ

-177 QGEYLPIWFEL
+177 QEEYLPIWFEL
-188 LKEHRTAN
+188 LKEHRIAN
-196 IPQYII
+196 IPQYIVD
-202 NDLLIIANHLS
+202 DLLIIANHLS
-213 ILGDY
+213 KLGDY
-218 RQAISTYEEAYQL
+218 NQAISTYEEAYQL
-231 IIDNHLSNLQNL
+231 IIANQLSNLQNS
-243 CLSSLIRLLTDGGNY
+243 CLPPLIKLLADNKNY
-258 SKALHYYN
+258 SKALYYYN
-266 NAINHNKERAI
+266 DAIKHNKEI
-277 TPLPIQNTLITCYL
+277 VTISPSIQNLLATCYL
-291 NLHKTDSARIIISER
+291 GLHKPDSARIVLSER

-316 LNCKMSESYIIEEK
+316 LNCKMSESYIIEGK

-341 IEINPNI
+341 IETNPNI

-381 VEPLMKEF
+381 VEPLMKES

-426 DSIQQL
+426 DSIQQI

-472 YAIIISIMIFMALSP
+472 YAIIISIMIFIALSP
-487 IAFYLIKWKITSL
+487 IAFYLIKWKITSS

-512 TVNNRQDKQQKATVI
+512 TVNNQQDKQQKATVI
-527 SPSKNIDRPK
+527 SPSKSIDRPK

-552 VVIDHNRF
+552 VVMEHNRF

>member
-1 MNVPIALV
+1 M
-9 FAHTEPLLSSKTIQ
+9 KT
-23 VKRLYLIFLLCVC
+23 LHLIFLLCLC
-36 ISCTKHNQKEV
+36 IGCTKYNSKEV
-47 YELQNKFSKVVIP
+47 NSLQEQFSKVAIL
-60 SSSFDSLL
+60 STSFDSLL
-68 IVMQKLPIN
+68 TVTQTLPIN
-77 EQIQCAFQISKRNE
+77 KQVQCIIQISQRDEEIKE
-91 NRINAIQE
+91 AILK
-99 QKDLLIHF
+99 QKDLLNHL
-107 LPFASKKER
+107 LPLASSKEQ
-116 KKILFQ
+116 KEILFQ
-122 IIELNNNLDIRST
+122 LIELHNKLNTRNIHQNTSEAELS
-135 NPTISKTEINYIN
+135 YID
-148 ELEEKYSLNK
+148 ELEEKYSLTQ
-158 EEQWKVKKLKAQ
+158 EEKWKVKRLKAKQ
-170 LLNRRGK
+170 LNRRGK
-177 QGEYLPIWFEL
+177 QEEYLPIWFEL
-188 LKEHRTAN
+188 LKEHRIAN
-196 IPQYII
+196 IPQYIVD
-202 NDLLIIANHLS
+202 DLLIIANHLS
-213 ILGDY
+213 KLGDY
-218 RQAISTYEEAYQL
+218 NQAISTYEEAYQL
-231 IIDNHLSNLQNL
+231 IIANQLSNLQNT
-243 CLSSLIRLLTDGGNY
+243 CLPPLIKLLADNKNY
-258 SKALHYYN
+258 SKALYYYN
-266 NAINHNKERAI
+266 DAIKHNKEI
-277 TPLPIQNTLITCYL
+277 VTTSPSIQNLLVTCYL
-291 NLHKTDSARIIISER
+291 GLHKPDSARIVLSER

-458 EKKDTELEYSRHLT
+458 EKKDTELEYSRHLM
-472 YAIIISIMIFMALSP
+472 YVIIISIMIFMALSP
-487 IAFYLIKWKITSL
+487 IAFYLIKWKIISS
-500 QNKAKKKAPLQE
+500 QNKAKKKSPLQE
-512 TVNNRQDKQQKATVI
+512 TVNNQQDKQQKATVI
-527 SPSKNIDRPK
+527 SPSKSIDRPK

>member
-1 MNVPIALV
+1 MKI
-9 FAHTEPLLSSKTIQ
+9 
-23 VKRLYLIFLLCVC
+23 LYLILLLCLC
-36 ISCTKHNQKEV
+36 ICCTKHKQKEV
-47 YELQNKFSKVVIP
+47 YELQQICSKVAIS

-68 IVMQKLPIN
+68 IIIQKQPIN
-77 EQIQCAFQISKRNE
+77 EQVKYAIQIAERNE
-91 NRINAIQE
+91 NKANTIQK
-99 QKDLLIHF
+99 QKDLLMHF
-107 LPFASKKER
+107 LPFASNRER
-116 KKILFQ
+116 KSILLRV
-122 IIELNNNLDIRST
+122 IELCNKLEVRNTNTIISDI
-135 NPTISKTEINYIN
+135 EFNYIH
-148 ELEEKYSLNK
+148 ELETNYSLTQ
-158 EEQWKVKKLKAQ
+158 EEKWKVKRLKAQ

-177 QGEYLPIWFEL
+177 QEEYLPIWFEL
-188 LKEHRTAN
+188 LKEHRIAN
-196 IPQYII
+196 IPQYIVD
-202 NDLLIIANHLS
+202 DLLIIANHLS
-213 ILGDY
+213 RLGDY
-218 RQAISTYEEAYQL
+218 NQAISTYEEAYQL
-231 IIDNHLSNLQNL
+231 IIANQLSNLQNS
-243 CLSSLIRLLTDGGNY
+243 CLPPLIKLLADNKNY
-258 SKALHYYN
+258 SKALYYYN
-266 NAINHNKERAI
+266 DAIKHNKEI
-277 TPLPIQNTLITCYL
+277 VTTSPSIQNLLVTCYL
-291 NLHKTDSARIIISER
+291 GLHKPDSARIVLSER

-316 LNCKMSESYIIEEK
+316 LNCKMSESYIIEGK

-341 IEINPNI
+341 IETNPNI
-348 KNLPNYALSTF
+348 KNLPNYSLSTF

-381 VEPLMKEF
+381 VEPLMKES

-472 YAIIISIMIFMALSP
+472 YAIIISIMIFIALSP
-487 IAFYLIKWKITSL
+487 IAFYLIKWKITSS

-512 TVNNRQDKQQKATVI
+512 TVNNQQDKQQKATVI
-527 SPSKNIDRPK
+527 SPSKSIDRPK

-552 VVIDHNRF
+552 VVMDNNRF

-638 YKGITPRAFIANIN
+638 YKGVTPRAFIANIN

>member
-1 MNVPIALV
+1 M
-9 FAHTEPLLSSKTIQ
+9 
-23 VKRLYLIFLLCVC
+23 
-36 ISCTKHNQKEV
+36 
-47 YELQNKFSKVVIP
+47 
-60 SSSFDSLL
+60 
-68 IVMQKLPIN
+68 
-77 EQIQCAFQISKRNE
+77 
-91 NRINAIQE
+91 
-99 QKDLLIHF
+99 HF
-107 LPFASKKER
+107 LPFASNRER
-116 KKILFQ
+116 KSILLCV
-122 IIELNNNLDIRST
+122 IELCNKLEVRNTNTIISDI
-135 NPTISKTEINYIN
+135 EFNYIH
-148 ELEEKYSLNK
+148 ELETNYSLTQ
-158 EEQWKVKKLKAQ
+158 EEKWKVKRLKAQ

-177 QGEYLPIWFEL
+177 QEEYLPIWFEL
-188 LKEHRTAN
+188 LKEHRIAN
-196 IPQYII
+196 IPQYIVD
-202 NDLLIIANHLS
+202 DLLIIANHLS
-213 ILGDY
+213 RLGDY
-218 RQAISTYEEAYQL
+218 NQAISTYEEAYQL
-231 IIDNHLSNLQNL
+231 IIANQLSNLQNS
-243 CLSSLIRLLTDGGNY
+243 CLPPLIKLLADNKNY
-258 SKALHYYN
+258 SKALYYYN
-266 NAINHNKERAI
+266 DAIKHNKEI
-277 TPLPIQNTLITCYL
+277 VTTSPSIQNLLVTCYL
-291 NLHKTDSARIIISER
+291 GLHKPDSARIVLSER

-316 LNCKMSESYIIEEK
+316 LNCKMSESYIIEGK

-341 IEINPNI
+341 IETNPNI
-348 KNLPNYALSTF
+348 KNLPNYSLSTF

-381 VEPLMKEF
+381 VEPLMKES

-472 YAIIISIMIFMALSP
+472 YAIIISIMIFIALSP
-487 IAFYLIKWKITSL
+487 IAFYLIKWKITSS

-512 TVNNRQDKQQKATVI
+512 TVNNQQDKQQKATVI
-527 SPSKNIDRPK
+527 SPSKSIDRPK

-552 VVIDHNRF
+552 VVMDHNRF

-638 YKGITPRAFIANIN
+638 YKGVTPRAFIANIN

>member
-1 MNVPIALV
+1 M
-9 FAHTEPLLSSKTIQ
+9 
-23 VKRLYLIFLLCVC
+23 
-36 ISCTKHNQKEV
+36 
-47 YELQNKFSKVVIP
+47 
-60 SSSFDSLL
+60 
-68 IVMQKLPIN
+68 
-77 EQIQCAFQISKRNE
+77 
-91 NRINAIQE
+91 
-99 QKDLLIHF
+99 HF
-107 LPFASKKER
+107 LPFASNRER
-116 KKILFQ
+116 KSILLRV
-122 IIELNNNLDIRST
+122 IELCNKLEVRNTNTIISDI
-135 NPTISKTEINYIN
+135 EFNYIH
-148 ELEEKYSLNK
+148 ELETNYSLTQ
-158 EEQWKVKKLKAQ
+158 EEKWKVKRLKAQ

-177 QGEYLPIWFEL
+177 QEEYLPIWFEL
-188 LKEHRTAN
+188 LKEHRIAN
-196 IPQYII
+196 IPQYIVD
-202 NDLLIIANHLS
+202 DLLIIANHLS
-213 ILGDY
+213 RLGDY
-218 RQAISTYEEAYQL
+218 NQAISTYEEAYQL
-231 IIDNHLSNLQNL
+231 IIANQLSNLQNS
-243 CLSSLIRLLTDGGNY
+243 CLPPLIKLLADNKNY
-258 SKALHYYN
+258 SKALYYYN
-266 NAINHNKERAI
+266 DAIKHNKEI
-277 TPLPIQNTLITCYL
+277 VTTSPSIQNLLVTCYL
-291 NLHKTDSARIIISER
+291 GLHKPDSARIVLSER
-306 LNGKERNSFF
+306 LNGKERNSFL
-316 LNCKMSESYIIEEK
+316 LNCKMSESYIIEGK

-341 IEINPNI
+341 IETNPNI
-348 KNLPNYALSTF
+348 KNLPNYSLSTF

-381 VEPLMKEF
+381 VEPLMKES

-472 YAIIISIMIFMALSP
+472 YAIIISIMIFIALSP
-487 IAFYLIKWKITSL
+487 IAFYLIKWKITSS

-512 TVNNRQDKQQKATVI
+512 TVNNQQDKQQKATVI
-527 SPSKNIDRPK
+527 SPSKSIDRPK

-552 VVIDHNRF
+552 VVMDHNRF

-638 YKGITPRAFIANIN
+638 YKGVTPRAFIANIN

>member
-1 MNVPIALV
+1 M
-9 FAHTEPLLSSKTIQ
+9 KT
-23 VKRLYLIFLLCVC
+23 LHLIFLLCLC
-36 ISCTKHNQKEV
+36 IGCTKYNSKEV
-47 YELQNKFSKVVIP
+47 NSLQEQFSKVAIL
-60 SSSFDSLL
+60 STSFDSLL
-68 IVMQKLPIN
+68 TVTQTLPIN
-77 EQIQCAFQISKRNE
+77 KQVQCIIQISQRDEEIKE
-91 NRINAIQE
+91 AILK
-99 QKDLLIHF
+99 QKDLLNHL
-107 LPFASKKER
+107 LPLASSKEQ
-116 KKILFQ
+116 KEILFQ
-122 IIELNNNLDIRST
+122 LIELHNKLNTRNIHQNTSEAELS
-135 NPTISKTEINYIN
+135 YIN
-148 ELEEKYSLNK
+148 ELEEKYSLTQ
-158 EEQWKVKKLKAQ
+158 EEKWKVKRLKAQ

-177 QGEYLPIWFEL
+177 QEEYLPIWFEL
-188 LKEHRTAN
+188 LKEHRIAN
-196 IPQYII
+196 IPQYIVD
-202 NDLLIIANHLS
+202 DLLIIANHLS
-213 ILGDY
+213 KLGDY
-218 RQAISTYEEAYQL
+218 NQAISTYEEAYQL
-231 IIDNHLSNLQNL
+231 IIANQLSNLQNT
-243 CLSSLIRLLTDGGNY
+243 CLPPLIKLLADNKNY
-258 SKALHYYN
+258 SKALYYYN
-266 NAINHNKERAI
+266 DAIKHNKEI
-277 TPLPIQNTLITCYL
+277 VTTSPSIQNLLVTCYL
-291 NLHKTDSARIIISER
+291 GLHKPDSARIVLSER

-316 LNCKMSESYIIEEK
+316 LNCKMSESYIIEGK

-341 IEINPNI
+341 IETNPNI
-348 KNLPNYALSTF
+348 KNLPNYSLSTF

-381 VEPLMKEF
+381 VEPLMKES

-472 YAIIISIMIFMALSP
+472 YAIIISIMIFIALSP
-487 IAFYLIKWKITSL
+487 IAFYLIKWKITSS
-500 QNKAKKKAPLQE
+500 QNKAKKEAPLQE
-512 TVNNRQDKQQKATVI
+512 TVNNQQDKQQKATVI
-527 SPSKNIDRPK
+527 SPSKSIDRPK

-552 VVIDHNRF
+552 VVMDHNRF

-638 YKGITPRAFIANIN
+638 YKGVTPKAFIANIN

>member
-1 MNVPIALV
+1 V
-9 FAHTEPLLSSKTIQ
+9 KT
-23 VKRLYLIFLLCVC
+23 LHLIFLLCLC
-36 ISCTKHNQKEV
+36 IGCTKYNSKEV
-47 YELQNKFSKVVIP
+47 NSLQEQFSKVAIL
-60 SSSFDSLL
+60 STSFDSLL
-68 IVMQKLPIN
+68 TVTQTLPIN
-77 EQIQCAFQISKRNE
+77 KQVQCIIQISQRDEEIKE
-91 NRINAIQE
+91 AILK
-99 QKDLLIHF
+99 QKDLLNHL
-107 LPFASKKER
+107 LPLASSKEQ
-116 KKILFQ
+116 KEILFQ
-122 IIELNNNLDIRST
+122 LIELHNKLNTRNIHQNTSEAELS
-135 NPTISKTEINYIN
+135 YID
-148 ELEEKYSLNK
+148 ELEENYSLTQ
-158 EEQWKVKKLKAQ
+158 EEKWKVKRLKAQ

-177 QGEYLPIWFEL
+177 QEEYLPIWFEL
-188 LKEHRTAN
+188 LKEHRIAN
-196 IPQYII
+196 IPQYIVD
-202 NDLLIIANHLS
+202 DLLIIANHLS
-213 ILGDY
+213 KLGDY
-218 RQAISTYEEAYQL
+218 NQAISTYEEAYQL
-231 IIDNHLSNLQNL
+231 IIANQLSNLQNS
-243 CLSSLIRLLTDGGNY
+243 CLPPLIKLLADNKNY
-258 SKALHYYN
+258 SKALYYYN
-266 NAINHNKERAI
+266 DAIKHNKEI
-277 TPLPIQNTLITCYL
+277 VTISPSIQNLLVTCYL
-291 NLHKTDSARIIISER
+291 GLHKPDSARIVLSER

-316 LNCKMSESYIIEEK
+316 LNCKMSESYIIEGK

-341 IEINPNI
+341 IETNPNI
-348 KNLPNYALSTF
+348 KNLPNYSLSTF

-381 VEPLMKEF
+381 VEPLMKES

-472 YAIIISIMIFMALSP
+472 YAIIISIMIFIALSP
-487 IAFYLIKWKITSL
+487 IAFYLIKWKITSS

-512 TVNNRQDKQQKATVI
+512 TVNNQQDKQQKATVI
-527 SPSKNIDRPK
+527 SPSKSIDRPK

-552 VVIDHNRF
+552 VVMDHNRF

-638 YKGITPRAFIANIN
+638 YKGVTPRAFIANIN

>member
-1 MNVPIALV
+1 M
-9 FAHTEPLLSSKTIQ
+9 KT
-23 VKRLYLIFLLCVC
+23 LHLIFLLCLC
-36 ISCTKHNQKEV
+36 IGCTKYNSKEV
-47 YELQNKFSKVVIP
+47 NSLQEQFSKVAIL
-60 SSSFDSLL
+60 STSFDSLL
-68 IVMQKLPIN
+68 TVTQTLPIN
-77 EQIQCAFQISKRNE
+77 KQVQCIIQISQRDEEIKE
-91 NRINAIQE
+91 AILK
-99 QKDLLIHF
+99 QKDLLNHL
-107 LPFASKKER
+107 LPLASSKEQ
-116 KKILFQ
+116 KEILFQ
-122 IIELNNNLDIRST
+122 LIELHNKLNTRNIHQNTSEAELS
-135 NPTISKTEINYIN
+135 YID
-148 ELEEKYSLNK
+148 ELEEKYSLTQ
-158 EEQWKVKKLKAQ
+158 EEKWKVKRLKAKQ
-170 LLNRRGK
+170 LNRRGK
-177 QGEYLPIWFEL
+177 QEEYLPIWFEL
-188 LKEHRTAN
+188 LKEHRIAN
-196 IPQYII
+196 IPQYIVD
-202 NDLLIIANHLS
+202 DLLIIANHLS
-213 ILGDY
+213 KLGDY
-218 RQAISTYEEAYQL
+218 NQAISTYEEAYQL
-231 IIDNHLSNLQNL
+231 IIANQLSNLQNT
-243 CLSSLIRLLTDGGNY
+243 CLPPLIKLLADNKNY
-258 SKALHYYN
+258 SKALYYYN
-266 NAINHNKERAI
+266 DAIKHNKEI
-277 TPLPIQNTLITCYL
+277 VTTSPSIQNLLVTCYL
-291 NLHKTDSARIIISER
+291 GLHKPDSARIVLSER

-341 IEINPNI
+341 IETNPNI

-458 EKKDTELEYSRHLT
+458 EKKDTELEYSRHLM
-472 YAIIISIMIFMALSP
+472 YVIIISIMIFMALSP
-487 IAFYLIKWKITSL
+487 IAFYLIKWKIISS
-500 QNKAKKKAPLQE
+500 QNKAKKKSPLQE
-512 TVNNRQDKQQKATVI
+512 TVNNQQDKQQKATVI
-527 SPSKNIDRPK
+527 SPSKSIDRPK

>member
-1 MNVPIALV
+1 MQKDFSRVAI
-9 FAHTEPLLSSKTIQ
+9 LST
-23 VKRLYLIFLLCVC
+23 
-36 ISCTKHNQKEV
+36 
-47 YELQNKFSKVVIP
+47 
-60 SSSFDSLL
+60 SFDSLL
-68 IVMQKLPIN
+68 TIMQTLPIN
-77 EQIQCAFQISKRNE
+77 KQVQCIIQISNRNE
-91 NRINAIQE
+91 EIKDAILK
-99 QKDLLIHF
+99 QKDLLIRF
-107 LPFASKKER
+107 LPLASLKEQ
-116 KKILFQ
+116 KTILFQ
-122 IIELNNNLDIRST
+122 LIELYNKLNNRNI
-135 NPTISKTEINYIN
+135 NPIESDSELFYIN
-148 ELEEKYSLNK
+148 ELEENYSLTQ
-158 EEQWKVKKLKAQ
+158 EEKWKVKRLKAQ

-177 QGEYLPIWFEL
+177 QEEYLPIWFEL
-188 LKEHRTAN
+188 LKEHRIAN
-196 IPQYII
+196 IPQYIVD
-202 NDLLIIANHLS
+202 DLLIIANQLN

-218 RQAISTYEEAYQL
+218 NQAISTYEEAYQL
-231 IIDNHLSNLQNL
+231 IIANQLSNLQNS
-243 CLSSLIRLLTDGGNY
+243 CLPPLIKLLADNKNY
-258 SKALHYYN
+258 SKALYYYN
-266 NAINHNKERAI
+266 DAIKHNKEI
-277 TPLPIQNTLITCYL
+277 VTISPSIQNLLVTCYL
-291 NLHKTDSARIIISER
+291 GLHKPDSARIVLSER

-316 LNCKMSESYIIEEK
+316 LNCKMSESYIIEGK

-341 IEINPNI
+341 IETNPNI
-348 KNLPNYALSTF
+348 KNLPNYSLSTF

-381 VEPLMKEF
+381 VEPLMKES

-472 YAIIISIMIFMALSP
+472 YAIIISIMIFIALSP
-487 IAFYLIKWKITSL
+487 IAFYLIKWKITSS

-512 TVNNRQDKQQKATVI
+512 TVNNQQDKQQKATVI
-527 SPSKNIDRPK
+527 SPSKSIDRPK

>member
-1 MNVPIALV
+1 M
-9 FAHTEPLLSSKTIQ
+9 KT
-23 VKRLYLIFLLCVC
+23 LHLIFLLCLC
-36 ISCTKHNQKEV
+36 IGCTKYNSKEV
-47 YELQNKFSKVVIP
+47 NSLQEQFSKVAIL
-60 SSSFDSLL
+60 STSFDSLL
-68 IVMQKLPIN
+68 TVTQTLPIN
-77 EQIQCAFQISKRNE
+77 KQVQCIIQISQRDEEIKE
-91 NRINAIQE
+91 AILK
-99 QKDLLIHF
+99 QKDLLNHL
-107 LPFASKKER
+107 LPLASSKEQ
-116 KKILFQ
+116 KEILFQ
-122 IIELNNNLDIRST
+122 LIELHNKLNTRNIHQNTSEAELS
-135 NPTISKTEINYIN
+135 YID
-148 ELEEKYSLNK
+148 ELEEKYSLTQ
-158 EEQWKVKKLKAQ
+158 EEKWKVKRLKAKQ
-170 LLNRRGK
+170 LNRRGK
-177 QGEYLPIWFEL
+177 QEEYLPIWFEL
-188 LKEHRTAN
+188 LKEHRIAN
-196 IPQYII
+196 IPQYIVD
-202 NDLLIIANHLS
+202 DLLIIANHLS
-213 ILGDY
+213 KLGDY
-218 RQAISTYEEAYQL
+218 NQAISTYEEAYQL
-231 IIDNHLSNLQNL
+231 IIANQLSNLQNT
-243 CLSSLIRLLTDGGNY
+243 CLPPLIKLLADNKNY
-258 SKALHYYN
+258 SKALYYYN
-266 NAINHNKERAI
+266 DAIKHNKEI
-277 TPLPIQNTLITCYL
+277 VTTSPSIQNLLVTCYL
-291 NLHKTDSARIIISER
+291 GLHKPDSARIVLSER

-316 LNCKMSESYIIEEK
+316 LNCKMSESYIIEGK

-341 IEINPNI
+341 IETNPNI

-381 VEPLMKEF
+381 VEPLMKES

-426 DSIQQL
+426 DSIQQI

-472 YAIIISIMIFMALSP
+472 YAIIISIMIFIALSP
-487 IAFYLIKWKITSL
+487 IAFYLIKWKITSS

-512 TVNNRQDKQQKATVI
+512 TVNNQQDKQQKATVI
-527 SPSKNIDRPK
+527 SPSKSIDRPK

>member
-1 MNVPIALV
+1 M
-9 FAHTEPLLSSKTIQ
+9 
-23 VKRLYLIFLLCVC
+23 
-36 ISCTKHNQKEV
+36 
-47 YELQNKFSKVVIP
+47 
-60 SSSFDSLL
+60 
-68 IVMQKLPIN
+68 
-77 EQIQCAFQISKRNE
+77 
-91 NRINAIQE
+91 
-99 QKDLLIHF
+99 HF
-107 LPFASKKER
+107 LPFASNRER
-116 KKILFQ
+116 KSILLRV
-122 IIELNNNLDIRST
+122 IELCNKLEVRNTNTIISDI
-135 NPTISKTEINYIN
+135 EFNYIH
-148 ELEEKYSLNK
+148 ELETNYSLTQ
-158 EEQWKVKKLKAQ
+158 EEKWKVKRLKAQ

-177 QGEYLPIWFEL
+177 QEEYLPIWFEL
-188 LKEHRTAN
+188 LKEHRIAN
-196 IPQYII
+196 IPQYIVD
-202 NDLLIIANHLS
+202 DLLIIANHLS
-213 ILGDY
+213 RLGDY
-218 RQAISTYEEAYQL
+218 NQAISTYEEAYQL
-231 IIDNHLSNLQNL
+231 IIANQLSNLQNS
-243 CLSSLIRLLTDGGNY
+243 CLPPLIKLLADNKNY
-258 SKALHYYN
+258 SKALYYYN
-266 NAINHNKERAI
+266 DAIKHNKEI
-277 TPLPIQNTLITCYL
+277 VTTSPSIQNLLVTCYL
-291 NLHKTDSARIIISER
+291 GLHKPDSARIVLSER

-316 LNCKMSESYIIEEK
+316 LNCKMSESYIIEGK

-341 IEINPNI
+341 IETNPNI
-348 KNLPNYALSTF
+348 KNLPNYSLSTF

-381 VEPLMKEF
+381 VEPLMKES

-406 SHFCRSTKQYKKA
+406 SHFCRSNKQYKKA

-472 YAIIISIMIFMALSP
+472 YAIIISIMIFIALSP
-487 IAFYLIKWKITSL
+487 IAFYLIKWKITSS

-512 TVNNRQDKQQKATVI
+512 TVNNQQDKQQKATVI
-527 SPSKNIDRPK
+527 SPSKSIDRPK

-552 VVIDHNRF
+552 VVMDHNRF

-638 YKGITPRAFIANIN
+638 YKGVTPRAFIANIN

>member
-1 MNVPIALV
+1 M
-9 FAHTEPLLSSKTIQ
+9 
-23 VKRLYLIFLLCVC
+23 
-36 ISCTKHNQKEV
+36 
-47 YELQNKFSKVVIP
+47 
-60 SSSFDSLL
+60 
-68 IVMQKLPIN
+68 
-77 EQIQCAFQISKRNE
+77 
-91 NRINAIQE
+91 
-99 QKDLLIHF
+99 HF
-107 LPFASKKER
+107 LPFASNRER
-116 KKILFQ
+116 KSILLRV
-122 IIELNNNLDIRST
+122 IELCNKLEVRNTNTIISDI
-135 NPTISKTEINYIN
+135 EFNYIH
-148 ELEEKYSLNK
+148 ELETNYSLTQ
-158 EEQWKVKKLKAQ
+158 EEKWKVKRLKAQ

-177 QGEYLPIWFEL
+177 QEEYLPIWFEL
-188 LKEHRTAN
+188 LKEHRIAN
-196 IPQYII
+196 IPQYIVD
-202 NDLLIIANHLS
+202 DLLIIANHLS
-213 ILGDY
+213 RLGDY
-218 RQAISTYEEAYQL
+218 NQAISTYEEAYQL
-231 IIDNHLSNLQNL
+231 IIANQLSNLQNS
-243 CLSSLIRLLTDGGNY
+243 CLPPLIKLLADNKNY
-258 SKALHYYN
+258 SKALYYYN
-266 NAINHNKERAI
+266 DAIKHNKEI
-277 TPLPIQNTLITCYL
+277 VTTSPSIQNRLVMCYL
-291 NLHKTDSARIIISER
+291 GLHKPDSARIVLSER

-316 LNCKMSESYIIEEK
+316 LNCKMSESYIIEGK

-341 IEINPNI
+341 IETNPNI
-348 KNLPNYALSTF
+348 KNLPNYSLSTF

-381 VEPLMKEF
+381 VEPLMKES

-472 YAIIISIMIFMALSP
+472 YAIIISIMIFIALSP
-487 IAFYLIKWKITSL
+487 IAFYLIKWKITSS

-512 TVNNRQDKQQKATVI
+512 TVNNQQDKQQKATVI
-527 SPSKNIDRPK
+527 SPSKSIDRPK

-552 VVIDHNRF
+552 VVMDHNRF

-638 YKGITPRAFIANIN
+638 YKGVTPRAFIANIN

>member
-1 MNVPIALV
+1 M
-9 FAHTEPLLSSKTIQ
+9 
-23 VKRLYLIFLLCVC
+23 
-36 ISCTKHNQKEV
+36 
-47 YELQNKFSKVVIP
+47 
-60 SSSFDSLL
+60 
-68 IVMQKLPIN
+68 
-77 EQIQCAFQISKRNE
+77 
-91 NRINAIQE
+91 
-99 QKDLLIHF
+99 HF
-107 LPFASKKER
+107 LPFASNRER
-116 KKILFQ
+116 KSILLRV
-122 IIELNNNLDIRST
+122 IELCNKLEVRNTNTIISDI
-135 NPTISKTEINYIN
+135 EFNYIH
-148 ELEEKYSLNK
+148 ELETNYSLTQ
-158 EEQWKVKKLKAQ
+158 EEKWKVKRLKAQ

-177 QGEYLPIWFEL
+177 QEEYLPIWFEL
-188 LKEHRTAN
+188 LKEHRIAN
-196 IPQYII
+196 IPQYIVD
-202 NDLLIIANHLS
+202 DLLIIANHLS
-213 ILGDY
+213 RLGDY
-218 RQAISTYEEAYQL
+218 NQAISTYEEAYQL
-231 IIDNHLSNLQNL
+231 IIANQLSNLQNS
-243 CLSSLIRLLTDGGNY
+243 CLPPLIKLLADNKNY
-258 SKALHYYN
+258 SKALYYYN
-266 NAINHNKERAI
+266 DAIKHNKEI
-277 TPLPIQNTLITCYL
+277 VTTSPSIQNLLVTCYL
-291 NLHKTDSARIIISER
+291 GLHKPDSARIVLSER

-316 LNCKMSESYIIEEK
+316 LNCKMSESYIIEGK

-341 IEINPNI
+341 IETNPNI
-348 KNLPNYALSTF
+348 KNLPNYSLSTF

-381 VEPLMKEF
+381 VEPLMKES

-472 YAIIISIMIFMALSP
+472 YAIIISIMIFIALSP
-487 IAFYLIKWKITSL
+487 IAFYLIKWKITSS

-512 TVNNRQDKQQKATVI
+512 TVNNQQDKQQKATVI
-527 SPSKNIDRPK
+527 SPSKSIDRPK

-552 VVIDHNRF
+552 VVMDHNRF

-611 EPTLDLGTLSEQ
+611 ESTLDLGTLSEQ

-638 YKGITPRAFIANIN
+638 YKGVTPRAFIANIN

>member
-1 MNVPIALV
+1 M
-9 FAHTEPLLSSKTIQ
+9 
-23 VKRLYLIFLLCVC
+23 
-36 ISCTKHNQKEV
+36 
-47 YELQNKFSKVVIP
+47 
-60 SSSFDSLL
+60 
-68 IVMQKLPIN
+68 
-77 EQIQCAFQISKRNE
+77 
-91 NRINAIQE
+91 
-99 QKDLLIHF
+99 HF
-107 LPFASKKER
+107 LPFASNRER
-116 KKILFQ
+116 KSIILRV
-122 IIELNNNLDIRST
+122 IELCNKLEVRNTNTIISDI
-135 NPTISKTEINYIN
+135 EFNYIH
-148 ELEEKYSLNK
+148 ELETNYSLTQ
-158 EEQWKVKKLKAQ
+158 EEKWKVKRLKAQ

-177 QGEYLPIWFEL
+177 QEEYLPIWFEL
-188 LKEHRTAN
+188 LKEHRIAN
-196 IPQYII
+196 IPQYIVD
-202 NDLLIIANHLS
+202 DLLIIANHLS
-213 ILGDY
+213 RLGDY
-218 RQAISTYEEAYQL
+218 NQAISTYEEAYQL
-231 IIDNHLSNLQNL
+231 IIANQLSNLQNS
-243 CLSSLIRLLTDGGNY
+243 CLPPLIKLLADNKNY
-258 SKALHYYN
+258 SKALYYYN
-266 NAINHNKERAI
+266 DAIKHNKEI
-277 TPLPIQNTLITCYL
+277 VTTSPSIQNLLVTCYL
-291 NLHKTDSARIIISER
+291 GLHKPDSARIVLSER

-316 LNCKMSESYIIEEK
+316 LNCKMSESYIIEGK

-341 IEINPNI
+341 IETNPNI
-348 KNLPNYALSTF
+348 KNLPNYSLSTF

-381 VEPLMKEF
+381 VEPLMKES

-472 YAIIISIMIFMALSP
+472 YAIIISIMIFIALSP
-487 IAFYLIKWKITSL
+487 IAFYLIKWKITSS

-512 TVNNRQDKQQKATVI
+512 TVNNQQDKQQKATVI
-527 SPSKNIDRPK
+527 SPSKSIDRPK

-552 VVIDHNRF
+552 VVMDHNRF

-638 YKGITPRAFIANIN
+638 YKGVTPRAFIANIN

>member
-1 MNVPIALV
+1 MN
-9 FAHTEPLLSSKTIQ
+9 
-23 VKRLYLIFLLCVC
+23 
-36 ISCTKHNQKEV
+36 
-47 YELQNKFSKVVIP
+47 
-60 SSSFDSLL
+60 
-68 IVMQKLPIN
+68 
-77 EQIQCAFQISKRNE
+77 
-91 NRINAIQE
+91 
-99 QKDLLIHF
+99 
-107 LPFASKKER
+107 
-116 KKILFQ
+116 
-122 IIELNNNLDIRST
+122 
-135 NPTISKTEINYIN
+135 
-148 ELEEKYSLNK
+148 
-158 EEQWKVKKLKAQ
+158 
-170 LLNRRGK
+170 
-177 QGEYLPIWFEL
+177 
-188 LKEHRTAN
+188 
-196 IPQYII
+196 
-202 NDLLIIANHLS
+202 

-218 RQAISTYEEAYQL
+218 NQAISTYEEAYQL
-231 IIDNHLSNLQNL
+231 IIANQLSNLQNT
-243 CLSSLIRLLTDGGNY
+243 CLPPLIKLLADNKNY
-258 SKALHYYN
+258 SKALYYYN
-266 NAINHNKERAI
+266 DAIKHNKEI
-277 TPLPIQNTLITCYL
+277 VTTSPSIQNLLVTCYL
-291 NLHKTDSARIIISER
+291 GLHKPDSARIVLSER

-584 VNMCTGMDF
+584 VNACTGMDF

-638 YKGITPRAFIANIN
+638 YKGVTPRAFIANIN
-652 KAAFSKKYKTAPDK
+652 KAAFSKKYKNR
-666 CS
+666 SR

>member
-1 MNVPIALV
+1 M
-9 FAHTEPLLSSKTIQ
+9 
-23 VKRLYLIFLLCVC
+23 
-36 ISCTKHNQKEV
+36 
-47 YELQNKFSKVVIP
+47 
-60 SSSFDSLL
+60 
-68 IVMQKLPIN
+68 
-77 EQIQCAFQISKRNE
+77 
-91 NRINAIQE
+91 
-99 QKDLLIHF
+99 HF
-107 LPFASKKER
+107 LPFASNRER
-116 KKILFQ
+116 KSILLRV
-122 IIELNNNLDIRST
+122 IELCNKLELRNTNTIISDI
-135 NPTISKTEINYIN
+135 EFNYIH
-148 ELEEKYSLNK
+148 ELETNYSLTQ
-158 EEQWKVKKLKAQ
+158 EEKWKVKRLKAQ

-177 QGEYLPIWFEL
+177 QEEYLPIWFEL
-188 LKEHRTAN
+188 LKEHRIAN
-196 IPQYII
+196 IPQYIVD
-202 NDLLIIANHLS
+202 DLLIIANQLN

-218 RQAISTYEEAYQL
+218 NQAISTYEEAYQL
-231 IIDNHLSNLQNL
+231 IIANQLSNLQNS
-243 CLSSLIRLLTDGGNY
+243 CLPPLIKLLADNKNY
-258 SKALHYYN
+258 SKALYYYN
-266 NAINHNKERAI
+266 DAIKHNKEI
-277 TPLPIQNTLITCYL
+277 VTISPSIQNLLVTCYL
-291 NLHKTDSARIIISER
+291 GLHKPDSARIVLSER

-316 LNCKMSESYIIEEK
+316 LNCKMSESYIIEGK

-341 IEINPNI
+341 IETNPNI
-348 KNLPNYALSTF
+348 KNLPNYSLSTF

-381 VEPLMKEF
+381 VEPLMKES

-472 YAIIISIMIFMALSP
+472 YAIIISIMIFIALSP
-487 IAFYLIKWKITSL
+487 IAFYLIKWKITSS

-512 TVNNRQDKQQKATVI
+512 TVNNQQDKQQKATVI
-527 SPSKNIDRPK
+527 SPSKSIDRPK

-552 VVIDHNRF
+552 VVMDHNRF

-571 KEVKSNRDYVSKA
+571 KEIKSNRDYVSKA

-599 LRIDYAIAAIHK
+599 LRIDYAITAIHK

>member
-1 MNVPIALV
+1 MQKDFSRVAI
-9 FAHTEPLLSSKTIQ
+9 LST
-23 VKRLYLIFLLCVC
+23 
-36 ISCTKHNQKEV
+36 
-47 YELQNKFSKVVIP
+47 
-60 SSSFDSLL
+60 SFDSLL
-68 IVMQKLPIN
+68 TIMQTLPIHK
-77 EQIQCAFQISKRNE
+77 QVQCIIQISNRNE
-91 NRINAIQE
+91 EIKDAILK
-99 QKDLLIHF
+99 QKDLLVRF
-107 LPFASKKER
+107 LPIASLKEQ
-116 KKILFQ
+116 KAILFQ
-122 IIELNNNLDIRST
+122 LIELYNKLNNRNI
-135 NPTISKTEINYIN
+135 NPIESDSELFYIN
-148 ELEEKYSLNK
+148 ELEEKYSLSQ
-158 EEQWKVKKLKAQ
+158 EERWKVKRLKAQ

-188 LKEHRTAN
+188 LREHRAAN
-196 IPQYII
+196 IPQYIAS
-202 NDLLIIANHLS
+202 DLLIIANQLN

-218 RQAISTYEEAYQL
+218 NQAISTYEEAYQL
-231 IIDNHLSNLQNL
+231 IIANQLSNLQNT
-243 CLSSLIRLLTDGGNY
+243 CLPPLIKLLADNKNY
-258 SKALHYYN
+258 SKALYYYN
-266 NAINHNKERAI
+266 DAIKHNKEI
-277 TPLPIQNTLITCYL
+277 VTTSPSIQNLLVTCYL
-291 NLHKTDSARIIISER
+291 GLHKPDSARIVLSER

-584 VNMCTGMDF
+584 VNACTGMDF

-638 YKGITPRAFIANIN
+638 YKGVTPRAFIANIN
-652 KAAFSKKYKTAPDK
+652 KAAFSKKYKNR
-666 CS
+666 SR

>member
-1 MNVPIALV
+1 M
-9 FAHTEPLLSSKTIQ
+9 
-23 VKRLYLIFLLCVC
+23 
-36 ISCTKHNQKEV
+36 
-47 YELQNKFSKVVIP
+47 
-60 SSSFDSLL
+60 
-68 IVMQKLPIN
+68 
-77 EQIQCAFQISKRNE
+77 
-91 NRINAIQE
+91 
-99 QKDLLIHF
+99 HF
-107 LPFASKKER
+107 LPFASNRER
-116 KKILFQ
+116 KSILLRV
-122 IIELNNNLDIRST
+122 IELCNKLEVRNTNTIISDI
-135 NPTISKTEINYIN
+135 EFNYIH
-148 ELEEKYSLNK
+148 ELETNYSLTQK
-158 EEQWKVKKLKAQ
+158 EKWKVKRLKAQ

-177 QGEYLPIWFEL
+177 QEEYLPIWFEL
-188 LKEHRTAN
+188 LKEHRIAN
-196 IPQYII
+196 IPQYIVD
-202 NDLLIIANHLS
+202 DLLIIANHLS
-213 ILGDY
+213 RLGDY
-218 RQAISTYEEAYQL
+218 NQAISTYEEAYQL
-231 IIDNHLSNLQNL
+231 IIANQLSNLQNS
-243 CLSSLIRLLTDGGNY
+243 CLPPLIKLLADNKNY
-258 SKALHYYN
+258 SKALYYYN
-266 NAINHNKERAI
+266 DAIKHNKEI
-277 TPLPIQNTLITCYL
+277 VTTSPSIQNLLVTCYL
-291 NLHKTDSARIIISER
+291 GLHKPDSARIVLSER

-316 LNCKMSESYIIEEK
+316 LNCKMSESYIIEGK

-341 IEINPNI
+341 IETNPNI
-348 KNLPNYALSTF
+348 KNLPNYSLSTF

-381 VEPLMKEF
+381 VEPLMKES

-472 YAIIISIMIFMALSP
+472 YAIIISIMIFIALSP
-487 IAFYLIKWKITSL
+487 IAFYLIKWKITSS

-512 TVNNRQDKQQKATVI
+512 TVNNQQDKQQKATVI
-527 SPSKNIDRPK
+527 SPSKSIDRPK

-552 VVIDHNRF
+552 VVMDHNRF

-638 YKGITPRAFIANIN
+638 YKGVTPRAFIANIN